1 MTEEKGLLSAA
12 WQRVRENWRY
22 IFWFWLLNVTL
33 AEFGTAAYRGQ
44 LRSVLDKSLYSNQLV
59 DGFNF
64 TTYFELTINPQLGSI
79 MGARL
84 SAFYFAFLFAL
95 ASLVLMPG
103 VFRQYTSEY
112 RVSKEEF
119 FRTCGRNLWR
129 YVRLTLVYALIMLP
143 LSGILFGIHYG
154 LGKAAEKSLNEMA
167 PFWMSL
173 VTLLIIFLVLTM
185 VRIFFDIAEVD
196 LVVRDQP
203 SAWRAIGNGFRY
215 GRRFLGRLLGSYCV
229 IALFAFAI
237 AVVGVWLWKTIVP
250 ANRWFGG
257 FVIAQV
263 MLFLLLAMRFWQRSV
278 AAQFFMREMLV
289 VSAPA
294 PFRAAPAEPIVGGG
308 VVGNPAPAGGSN

>member
-1 MTEEKGLLSAA
+1 MTDEKGWLSTA

-44 LRSVLDKSLYSNQLV
+44 LRSVLDHSLYSHQLV

-64 TTYFELTINPQLGSI
+64 STYFELTINPQLGS
-79 MGARL
+79 MLGARM
-84 SAFYFAFLFAL
+84 SAFYCAFLFAVATL
-95 ASLVLMPG
+95 LLMPG

-129 YVRLTLVYALIMLP
+129 YVRLILVYALIALP

-154 LGKAAEKSLNEMA
+154 LNKVAEKSLNEMA
-167 PFWMSL
+167 PFWVGL
-173 VTLLIIFLVLTM
+173 GTLLIIFLILMT

-237 AVVGVWLWKTIVP
+237 TVIGVWLWKTIVP
-250 ANRWFGG
+250 ANRWVGG
-257 FVIAQV
+257 FLIAQA
-263 MLFLLLAMRFWQRSV
+263 MLFALLAMRFWQRSV

-289 VSAPA
+289 VPA
-294 PFRAAPAEPIVGGG
+294 PVPLRETPVEPNLGGS
-308 VVGNPAPAGGSN
+308 VAGNPAPAGGSN